1 MAGSVPETG
10 PWVVDALR
18 DVTSVGAALPPVG
31 AVMVMVMAADFVL
44 SVIEVALSVT
54 VAGFGAVG
62 GAV

>member
-1 MAGSVPETG
+1 
-10 PWVVDALR
+10 VVDALR